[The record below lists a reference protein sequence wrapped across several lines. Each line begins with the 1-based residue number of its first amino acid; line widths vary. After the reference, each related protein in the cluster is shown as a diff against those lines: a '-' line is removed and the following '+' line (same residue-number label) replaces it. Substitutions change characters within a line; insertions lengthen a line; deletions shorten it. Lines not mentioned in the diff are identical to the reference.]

1 MKAPLRFAFGWV
13 LFVAIFAA
21 LNPIVNA
28 IFEVLR
34 SQPLAVLII
43 TAAFALVALIAFFF
57 LFLGR
62 FYNWLDKP
70 RPQPF
75 ASQKEGGRG

>member
-28 IFEVLR
+28 IFDALTH
-34 SQPLAVLII
+34 QPLGVPII
-43 TAAFALVALIAFFF
+43 SAALALLVFIALFF
-57 LFLGR
+57 LFFIR
-62 FYNWLDKP
+62 FFNWLDKP
-70 RPQPF
+70 S
-75 ASQKEGGRG
+75 AGG

>member
-28 IFEVLR
+28 IFDALTHQSLVVQVI
-34 SQPLAVLII
+34 SAALALMVFI
-43 TAAFALVALIAFFF
+43 ALFF
-57 LFLGR
+57 LFLSR
-62 FYNWLDKP
+62 FFNWLDKP
-70 RPQPF
+70 S
-75 ASQKEGGRG
+75 AGADV